1 MPWKGKKT
9 PTISKHPHEFREKP
23 HVRKRVH
30 LLLHSILFLAM
41 VLIGGLGRLVGTVF
55 GVIFVTFIPILLDL
69 IVSFLA
75 QTYDPNITVYLGP
88 MKEFVFG
95 GLIIVFIIFE
105 PEGLVGIWIRI
116 RDYFK
121 IWPLPYISG

>member
-1 MPWKGKKT
+1 M
-9 PTISKHPHEFREKP
+9 
-23 HVRKRVH
+23 
-30 LLLHSILFLAM
+30 
-41 VLIGGLGRLVGTVF
+41 GTVF
-55 GVIFVTFIPILLDL
+55 GVIFVTLIPILLDL

-95 GLIIVFIIFE
+95 GLIILFIIFE
-105 PEGLVGIWIRI
+105 PEGLVGVWIRI